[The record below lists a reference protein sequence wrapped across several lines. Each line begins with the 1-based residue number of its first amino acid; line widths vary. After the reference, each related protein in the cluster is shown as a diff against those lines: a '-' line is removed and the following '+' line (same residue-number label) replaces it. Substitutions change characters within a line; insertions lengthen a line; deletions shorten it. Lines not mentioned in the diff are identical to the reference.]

1 MYATKSV
8 PKKLDDKLT
17 PSLPFKAPALQKK
30 VNLNHSDSDGSSAD
44 DEESQMIE
52 KPKKRTSGSF
62 LSELL
67 NDVFSTIQILYRLSC
82 S

>member
-52 KPKKRTSGSF
+52 KQR
-62 LSELL
+62 
-67 NDVFSTIQILYRLSC
+67 
-82 S
+82 